1 MFVDTS
7 VSDKLCLNIYILHL
21 VHTTFYPTIEFVMAE
36 PVTKKARSD
45 DDDNVALVLY
55 GVDDLRMVSWG
66 D

>member
-1 MFVDTS
+1 MT
-7 VSDKLCLNIYILHL
+7 IYIDCLLHL

>member
-1 MFVDTS
+1 M
-7 VSDKLCLNIYILHL
+7 
-21 VHTTFYPTIEFVMAE
+21 HTTFYPTIEFIMAE

-66 D
+66 GLTGSGPRERKREASYKPIPK